1 MKPTTFLLTGF
12 RNEKGARIY
21 AFDGVG
27 PDRIRI
33 PCTVVA
39 DLALIRKYNVRVQE
53 LPLLCRGLLD
63 RQETVPAN
71 TRLELN
77 EHELSSH
84 ATRLAEA
91 KLAHDAKRAP
101 HRKPVSNR
109 IGAAWRTSPL

>member
-1 MKPTTFLLTGF
+1 MKSTTFLLTGF
-12 RNEKGARIY
+12 RNEQGARIY

-27 PDRIRI
+27 ADRIRV

-39 DLALIRKYNVRVQE
+39 DLALIRKYNIRVQE
-53 LPLLCRGLLD
+53 LPLLCRGMLD

-77 EHELSSH
+77 EQELSSH

-91 KLAHDAKRAP
+91 KLAQDLKHVP
-101 HRKPVSNR
+101 HRKAVSNR
-109 IGAAWRTSPL
+109 TGAAWRTSGL